1 MLIARALPENEGSA
15 FLERCRVFLRGA
27 IGEEIL

>member
-1 MLIARALPENEGSA
+1 MVIARALPENEGSA
-15 FLERCRVFLRGA
+15 FLERCRAFLGGA